1 VGDGLVALAGLAL
14 TTAAEAHAE
23 ASMRPPIPASEADRA
38 KLLNGKL
45 LRKLR

>member
-14 TTAAEAHAE
+14 TTAAEAQAE
-23 ASMRPPIPASEADRA
+23 ASKWPQIPASEADRA
-38 KLLNGKL
+38 KLLNGEL